1 MFFSFEKDYYINIKN
16 IIYKIITN
24 NYHNIHTFKTYKTI
38 MYKKFSLEEI
48 EKIKNNFIP
57 HLYSIVKK
65 ERCQGINDL
74 VKHIFK
80 EGNSVYFFE
89 RGEPFFKIA
98 INNNILEFTDEI
110 ERIQLFLAMEE
121 KGKLQS
127 LLKTYIVQKEKQTGQ
142 KTIEQ
147 ILYDEFKTGNYSY
160 ILDKPYMV
168 FDIET
173 TMGVGNN
180 LDSYKFL
187 LAYAMRPGDE
197 KMSYHYIDI
206 NNLNDFAKT
215 LTEFEGYIIGFNNF
229 AFDNPISIKQGGFGE
244 KELGIINK
252 KSLDIFQFIRNIS
265 GKRIGLNKLSETL
278 IGIQKTLESGTK
290 GELLWKQYQE
300 TGDKKH
306 LEELKKYC
314 KNDVRMTAFVLLYL
328 LHFKKI
334 FIEGEE
340 ITFNIEDFVKLA
352 KPKGDIQNEDDN
364 KFSNQSIF

>member
-1 MFFSFEKDYYINIKN
+1 
-16 IIYKIITN
+16 
-24 NYHNIHTFKTYKTI
+24 

-65 ERCQGINDL
+65 ERCQGVNDL
-74 VKHIFK
+74 VKHIFR
-80 EGNSVYFFE
+80 EGNNVYFFE
-89 RGEPFFKIA
+89 RGDPFFKIA

-121 KGKLQS
+121 RGKLQN
-127 LLKTYIVQKEKQTGQ
+127 LLKKYIIKKERQIGQ

-147 ILYDEFKTGNYSY
+147 ILYDEFKTGDYSS
-160 ILDKPYMV
+160 ILNKPYIV

-173 TMGVGNN
+173 TMGAGNN

-197 KMSYHYIDI
+197 KMDYHYIDI
-206 NNLNDFAKT
+206 NSLNDFAKT
-215 LTEFEGYIIGFNNF
+215 LIEFEGYIIGFNSF

-244 KELGIINK
+244 NELEIINK

-278 IGIQKTLESGTK
+278 IGIQKTLESGAE
-290 GELLWKQYQE
+290 GEVLRKQYQE
-300 TGDKKH
+300 TGDKKF
-306 LEELKKYC
+306 LEEFKKYC

-340 ITFNIEDFVKLA
+340 ISFSIEDFVKLA
-352 KPKGDIQNEDDN
+352 KPKGEIKNEEEN
-364 KFSNQSIF
+364 KFSNQSIFE